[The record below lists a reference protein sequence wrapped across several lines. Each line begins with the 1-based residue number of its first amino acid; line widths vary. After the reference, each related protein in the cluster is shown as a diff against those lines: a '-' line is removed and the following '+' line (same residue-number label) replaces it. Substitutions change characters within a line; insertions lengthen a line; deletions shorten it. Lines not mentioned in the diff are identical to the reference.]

1 MDAGIAALLGAAVG
15 AVGTGAAAVASG
27 WLGARTAQQQIIAQ
41 HIQADQQRRFE
52 HARDRREPRS
62 QAYADLIA
70 QTQKIGTLVNEMN
83 GAETYAT
90 DDVHNV
96 MEETTKLLR
105 CRARVAVEGP
115 VKVADTTEGVIEA
128 VTDCRD
134 ALMALASLPGAPPEL
149 QATSRPEL
157 IELCRDGVESLAESL
172 TVFVDEAR
180 EALDDNGGN
189 QHIASVGQEPTA

>member
-1 MDAGIAALLGAAVG
+1 MV
-15 AVGTGAAAVASG
+15 VVP
-27 WLGARTAQQQIIAQ
+27 ARRSTSNATKW
-41 HIQADQQRRFE
+41 DQQRRFE

-70 QTQKIGTLVNEMN
+70 QTQRLGTLINVMN

-90 DDVHNV
+90 DDVHKV

-115 VKVADTTEGVIEA
+115 INVADRTEGVIEA
-128 VTDCRD
+128 ATDCRD
-134 ALMALASLPGAPPEL
+134 ALMALASLRGAPPEL

-189 QHIASVGQEPTA
+189 KQRSDRPEAAAFRFRTCLAHAICN